1 MVKEEHRVGA
11 IAWLIIIVT
20 CISLITLFFIS
31 ENMILKEENH
41 LLITKEKNNRHA
53 IDSLKTAND
62 SLVNII
68 DFYKESIP
76 QTKVITNIKT
86 SNHL

>member
-1 MVKEEHRVGA
+1 MIKEKYRIDV
-11 IAWLIIIVT
+11 IAWLIIIVI
-20 CISLITLFFIS
+20 CAALITLFFIS

-68 DFYKESIP
+68 VLYEESVKLHEYFSIR
-76 QTKVITNIKT
+76 
-86 SNHL
+86 